1 MELGIASVGAITVI
15 ALLVGMAVKSIDSLP
30 NKFIP
35 LICGLAGLILGIV
48 AFVIKMPDFP
58 AKDIITAAAIGTV
71 SGLAATGLDQLKKQL
86 TDDK

>member
-15 ALLVGMAVKSIDSLP
+15 ALLAGMAVKSINKID

-35 LICGLAGLILGIV
+35 LICGLVGLVLGV
-48 AFVIKMPDFP
+48 LAFVTKMPDFP
-58 AKDIITAAAIGTV
+58 AKDVITAAAVGTV

>member
-35 LICGLAGLILGIV
+35 LMCGLAGLILGIV

>member
-15 ALLVGMAVKSIDSLP
+15 ALLAGMAVKSINKID

-35 LICGLAGLILGIV
+35 LICGLVGLVLGIL
-48 AFVIKMPDFP
+48 AFVTKMPDFP
-58 AKDIITAAAIGTV
+58 AKDVITAAAVGTV

>member
-15 ALLVGMAVKSIDSLP
+15 ALLAGMAVKSINKID

-35 LICGLAGLILGIV
+35 LICGLVGLVLGIL
-48 AFVIKMPDFP
+48 AFVTKMPHFP
-58 AKDIITAAAIGTV
+58 AKDVITAAAVGTV

>member
-35 LICGLAGLILGIV
+35 VICGLAGLILGIV

-58 AKDIITAAAIGTV
+58 AKDIITAAAIGSV

>member
-71 SGLAATGLDQLKKQL
+71 SGLAATGLDQLRKQL

>member
-15 ALLVGMAVKSIDSLP
+15 ALLAGMAVKSINKID

-35 LICGLAGLILGIV
+35 LICGLVGLVLGIL
-48 AFVIKMPDFP
+48 AFVTKMPDFP
-58 AKDIITAAAIGTV
+58 AKDVITAAAVGTV

-86 TDDK
+86 TYDK